1 MTDLNSQKLST
12 HQVDEFMKKVN
23 QLTKLGYKKT
33 RLRPTVKT
41 LLECLAYQALI
52 VDRNTKSFLTYLRIT
67 IHTRIANKEKTR
79 KISINR
85 VGGLYMHEIEQGLS
99 TLQKIGLIQYQTYDN
114 GVQYSLNIE
123 QIEKMSK
130 E

>member
-1 MTDLNSQKLST
+1 MVLTEKRLTMNA
-12 HQVDEFMKKVN
+12 VDEFMKSVN
-23 QLTKLGYKKT
+23 KLIKLGYKKT
-33 RLRPTVKT
+33 RLRTPVKT
-41 LLECLAYQALI
+41 LLECLAHQAL
-52 VDRNTKSFLTYLRIT
+52 VEDKNTKSFLTYLRIT
-67 IHTRIANKEKTR
+67 INTRVANKEKTR

-85 VGGLYMHEIEQGLS
+85 VEGLSMHEIERGLS
-99 TLQKIGLIQYQTYDN
+99 TLQKMGLIQYQAYNN

>member
-1 MTDLNSQKLST
+1 MSATQLSE
-12 HQVDEFMKKVN
+12 HQADEFMKKVN

-33 RLRPTVKT
+33 RLRPPVKT

-52 VDRNTKSFLTYLRIT
+52 VDRNTKSFLTY
-67 IHTRIANKEKTR
+67 TRLSLMQKGT
-79 KISINR
+79 
-85 VGGLYMHEIEQGLS
+85 MHEIEQGLS
-99 TLQKIGLIQYQTYDN
+99 TLQKMGLIQYQAFDN

-123 QIEKMSK
+123 QIEKLAK